1 MSKLN
6 KLTVGTLIG
15 LGVLLAG
22 YKLYKEYEEYKQEQA
37 NTDNSSSN
45 AGAFGDDVRFER
57 DKIKLDGNAML
68 QNNYASQSELQD
80 VECRLSHFISELHAV
95 KEKDLK
101 ELEDRVEFK
110 LARTEGVISEL
121 LSQFEKLRQNVDS
134 IDEDVNSYMYR
145 WEV

>member
-6 KLTVGTLIG
+6 KLTEGTIIG
-15 LGVLLAG
+15 LGVILVG
-22 YKLYKEYEEYKQEQA
+22 YKLYKEYEEYKQEQV
-37 NTDNSSSN
+37 NKGNSSRN

-57 DKIKLDGNAML
+57 NKIKLDGNATL

-80 VECRLSHFISELHAV
+80 VECKLSHFISELHAV

-101 ELEDRVEFK
+101 ELEDGVEFK

-121 LSQFEKLRQNVDS
+121 LSQFEKLRQDVDS
-134 IDEDVNSYMYR
+134 IDEHVNEYMYR

>member
-6 KLTVGTLIG
+6 KLTAGTLIG
-15 LGVLLAG
+15 LGVLLVG
-22 YKLYKEYEEYKQEQA
+22 YKLYKEYKQEQA
-37 NTDNSSSN
+37 NQGNSSSN
-45 AGAFGDDVRFER
+45 AGAFEDDVRFER
-57 DKIKLDGNAML
+57 DKITLDGNAML
-68 QNNYASQSELQD
+68 QNNYASHSELQD
-80 VECRLSHFISELHAV
+80 VECKLSHFISELHAV

-110 LARTEGVISEL
+110 LAYIEGVTSEL

-134 IDEDVNSYMYR
+134 IDEDVNNYMYR

>member
-6 KLTVGTLIG
+6 KLTAGTLIG
-15 LGVLLAG
+15 LGVLLVG
-22 YKLYKEYEEYKQEQA
+22 YKLYKEYEEYKQEQV
-37 NTDNSSSN
+37 NQGNSSSN

-57 DKIKLDGNAML
+57 DKITLDGNAML

-80 VECRLSHFISELHAV
+80 VECKLSHFISELHAV

-101 ELEDRVEFK
+101 ELEDGVEFK

-121 LSQFEKLRQNVDS
+121 LSQFEKLRQDVDS
-134 IDEDVNSYMYR
+134 IDEHVDSYMYR

>member
-6 KLTVGTLIG
+6 KLIAGTLIG
-15 LGVLLAG
+15 SGVLLVG
-22 YKLYKEYEEYKQEQA
+22 YKLYKEYEEYKQEQV
-37 NTDNSSSN
+37 NKGNSSSN

-80 VECRLSHFISELHAV
+80 VEC
-95 KEKDLK
+95 
-101 ELEDRVEFK
+101 K
-110 LARTEGVISEL
+110 LARTEWAISEL
-121 LSQFEKLRQNVDS
+121 LSKFEKLRQDVDS
-134 IDEDVNSYMYR
+134 IDEDVNNYMYR

>member
-6 KLTVGTLIG
+6 KLTAGTLIG

-22 YKLYKEYEEYKQEQA
+22 YKLYKEYEEYKQEQV
-37 NTDNSSSN
+37 NKGNSSSN

-57 DKIKLDGNAML
+57 DKITLDGNAML

-80 VECRLSHFISELHAV
+80 VEC
-95 KEKDLK
+95 
-101 ELEDRVEFK
+101 K

-121 LSQFEKLRQNVDS
+121 LSQFEKLRQDVDS

>member
-6 KLTVGTLIG
+6 KLTAGTLIG

-22 YKLYKEYEEYKQEQA
+22 YKLYKEYEEYKQEQ
-37 NTDNSSSN
+37 NKGNSSSN

-57 DKIKLDGNAML
+57 DKITLDGNAML

-80 VECRLSHFISELHAV
+80 VECKLSHFISELHAV

-101 ELEDRVEFK
+101 ELEDGVEFK

-121 LSQFEKLRQNVDS
+121 LSQFEKLRQDVDS
-134 IDEDVNSYMYR
+134 IDEHVNSYMYR

>member
-6 KLTVGTLIG
+6 KLTEGTIIG
-15 LGVLLAG
+15 LGVLLVG
-22 YKLYKEYEEYKQEQA
+22 YKLYKEYKQEQV
-37 NTDNSSSN
+37 NKGNSSSN

-57 DKIKLDGNAML
+57 DKIKLDGNATL

-110 LARTEGVISEL
+110 LAYIEGVTSEL
-121 LSQFEKLRQNVDS
+121 LSQFEKLRQDVDS
-134 IDEDVNSYMYR
+134 IDEDVNNYMYR

>member
-6 KLTVGTLIG
+6 KLIAGTLIG
-15 LGVLLAG
+15 SGVLLVG

-45 AGAFGDDVRFER
+45 AGAFGDNVRFER